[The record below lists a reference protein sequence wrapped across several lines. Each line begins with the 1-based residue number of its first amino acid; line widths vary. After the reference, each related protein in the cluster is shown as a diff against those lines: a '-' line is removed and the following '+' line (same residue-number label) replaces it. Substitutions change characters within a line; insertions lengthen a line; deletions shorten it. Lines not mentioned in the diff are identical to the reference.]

1 MINDYLLKKYNI
13 DPIFDARK
21 KEKALEELS
30 DKNGKISAR
39 KMNKVIKEYNDSVND
54 ERLMVDTATY
64 RNASDEANFWYNMK
78 KEQSSDGTTK
88 ALTNGNQ
95 QKQAQKEPEVEIQYP
110 EPKRRGRGG
119 SSRQADTNAATPK
132 VKVKWN
138 EKDYHEKSAM
148 EEAEDRTYKGWDPGA
163 SHYVR

>member
-1 MINDYLLKKYNI
+1 
-13 DPIFDARK
+13 
-21 KEKALEELS
+21 
-30 DKNGKISAR
+30 
-39 KMNKVIKEYNDSVND
+39 
-54 ERLMVDTATY
+54 
-64 RNASDEANFWYNMK
+64 MK
-78 KEQSSDGTTK
+78 KEQSSTGGTTK

-119 SSRQADTNAATPK
+119 SSRQADTNEYRNGSHGTSSNAATPK